1 MSTVTHDEIPF
12 PEEPF
17 EPPPEEDDMPPEDA
31 AAVLAEM
38 SMSASHLAPLPDTPQ
53 SPFQPRGQ
61 EGSDPQA
68 RDRGGAGSAG
78 AVGSA
83 AAAEDAVGPVP
94 GRVMSTQTRDQ
105 LLEGLNPAQQQAVT
119 HTGSPLL
126 IVAGAG
132 SGKTSVLTRRIA
144 WLLAGG
150 VAPWQVLAITFTN
163 KAAAEM
169 RERIGGLVG
178 PVAERMWVATFH
190 SVCVRILRAN
200 SALVEGLNSNFTIY
214 DSDDMKRLVT
224 MILRDRS
231 LDSKEFAP
239 RAVLSVIS
247 NWKNELQTPEDALA
261 EAQRDGNFHRETI
274 AQIFHDYQA
283 RLRQANAVD
292 FDDLIGEVVG
302 LLRNNP
308 GVADHYRRRFRHI
321 LVDEYQDTN
330 HAQYVLV
337 STLVGGEEGSS
348 TDAPGTSPGTEP
360 AELCVVGDADQ
371 SIYAFRGATVRNI
384 EEFERDYPH
393 ARTILLE
400 QNYRSTQN
408 ILSAANAVIARNS
421 GRRDKNLWTDTG
433 AGPLIGGYVADN
445 EHDEAR
451 FIAQTVDELVDRGDA
466 GYGDIA
472 VMYRTNNSSRVVE
485 DVMIRSGLPYKVVG
499 GTRFY
504 ERREIRDIVAYLKV
518 LDNPEDTM
526 GLRRIIN
533 TPRRGIGDR
542 ALSQVT
548 VHAENTGVSFAKGL
562 QAAGRGEVPGLS
574 SRGRNAIAGFLE
586 MMDGLRAETEQA
598 MMRTSD
604 GESLGIPDIGA
615 VVRSVLDFT
624 GYTAELEKSNDP
636 QDGSRLDNLNELV
649 SVGHEF
655 SQEAANV
662 AAYESMPSQA
672 GESGAATGSEGE
684 SEQEDAVLSEGEPEP
699 GSLQAFLE
707 RVSLVADA
715 DQIPAEEQDMV
726 TLMTL
731 HTAKGLEFPV
741 VFLVGWED
749 GQFPHMR
756 ALGDPV
762 ELSEERRL
770 AYVGITRA
778 RERLYLSRAMT
789 RSNWGTPQNNPPSR
803 FLAEIPQ
810 ELVDWIRE
818 EPAPAWG
825 AGSSW
830 GSGSGSYADG
840 TSFGGGWSS
849 GPSRSSSSRGPSGGK
864 TGGPRN
870 SNSST
875 NRSNNKALELEV
887 GDRVN
892 HDKYGLGTVKS
903 VDGKGVKATVM
914 IDFGT
919 NGTVRLM
926 LIGGVPMEKI

>member
-1 MSTVTHDEIPF
+1 
-12 PEEPF
+12 
-17 EPPPEEDDMPPEDA
+17 
-31 AAVLAEM
+31 
-38 SMSASHLAPLPDTPQ
+38 MSA
-53 SPFQPRGQ
+53 
-61 EGSDPQA
+61 
-68 RDRGGAGSAG
+68 
-78 AVGSA
+78 
-83 AAAEDAVGPVP
+83 
-94 GRVMSTQTRDQ
+94 QTRDQ
-105 LLEGLNPAQQQAVT
+105 LLEGLNPAQREAVT
-119 HTGSPLL
+119 HSGSPLL

-169 RERIGGLVG
+169 RERISGLVG
-178 PVAERMWVATFH
+178 PAAERMWVATFH

-200 SALVEGLNSNFTIY
+200 AQLVEGLNSNFTIY

-231 LDSKEFAP
+231 LDAKEFAP

-247 NWKNELQTPEDALA
+247 NWKNELQGPEEALR
-261 EAQRDGNFHRETI
+261 EAQEDGNRHRETI
-274 AQIFHDYQA
+274 AQVYRDYQV

-302 LLRNNP
+302 LLRNNR
-308 GVADHYRRRFRHI
+308 GIADHYRRRFRHI

-337 STLVGGEEGSS
+337 STLVGGDGGDGGAGASGI
-348 TDAPGTSPGTEP
+348 APG
-360 AELCVVGDADQ
+360 ELCVVGDADQ

-408 ILSAANAVIARNS
+408 ILSAANAVIARNQ
-421 GRRDKNLWTDTG
+421 GRRDKNLWTDSG
-433 AGPLIGGYVADN
+433 DGPLIGGYVADN

-466 GYGDIA
+466 SYGDIA

-485 DVMIRSGLPYKVVG
+485 DVLVRSGLPYRVVG

-504 ERREIRDIVAYLKV
+504 ERKEIRDIVAYLKV
-518 LDNPEDTM
+518 LDNPDDTI

-542 ALSQVT
+542 ALSQVR
-548 VHAENTGVSFAKGL
+548 VHAENVGVSFADGL
-562 QAAGRGEVPGLS
+562 AAAGRGEVPGLS
-574 SRGRNAIAGFLE
+574 ARGRNAIAGFLE
-586 MMDGLRAETEQA
+586 MMDALRAETESA
-598 MMRTSD
+598 VMRTSD
-604 GESLGIPDIGA
+604 GESLGIPDVGA
-615 VVRSVLDFT
+615 IVRAVLDAT
-624 GYTAELEKSNDP
+624 SYASELESSNDP
-636 QDGSRLDNLNELV
+636 QDGTRLDNLNELV

-655 SQEAANV
+655 SQEAANL
-662 AAYESMPSQA
+662 AAYEAMPSSSTSSTSSTSPDA
-672 GESGAATGSEGE
+672 E
-684 SEQEDAVLSEGEPEP
+684 EDAVLAEGEPEP

-741 VFLVGWED
+741 VFLTGWED

-756 ALGDPV
+756 ALGDPT

-778 RERLYLSRAMT
+778 RKRLYLTRAMT
-789 RSNWGTPQNNPPSR
+789 RSSWGTPQNNPPSR
-803 FLAEIPQ
+803 FLGEIPGD
-810 ELVDWIRE
+810 LVDWIRE
-818 EPAPAWG
+818 EPAPAW
-825 AGSSW
+825 SDSW
-830 GSGSGSYADG
+830 GSSGGYADG
-840 TSFGGGWSS
+840 TSFGGGWSAAGTSRRSSPKKSSS
-849 GPSRSSSSRGPSGGK
+849 GPSRSSGALRSSGK
-864 TGGPRN
+864 Q
-870 SNSST
+870 
-875 NRSNNKALELEV
+875 LELEV

-903 VDGKGVKATVM
+903 VDGQGVRATVM
-914 IDFGT
+914 IDFGS

-926 LIGGVPMEKI
+926 LIGGVPMEKL

>member
-1 MSTVTHDEIPF
+1 
-12 PEEPF
+12 
-17 EPPPEEDDMPPEDA
+17 
-31 AAVLAEM
+31 
-38 SMSASHLAPLPDTPQ
+38 
-53 SPFQPRGQ
+53 
-61 EGSDPQA
+61 
-68 RDRGGAGSAG
+68 
-78 AVGSA
+78 
-83 AAAEDAVGPVP
+83 
-94 GRVMSTQTRDQ
+94 
-105 LLEGLNPAQQQAVT
+105 
-119 HTGSPLL
+119 
-126 IVAGAG
+126 
-132 SGKTSVLTRRIA
+132 
-144 WLLAGG
+144 
-150 VAPWQVLAITFTN
+150 
-163 KAAAEM
+163 
-169 RERIGGLVG
+169 
-178 PVAERMWVATFH
+178 
-190 SVCVRILRAN
+190 
-200 SALVEGLNSNFTIY
+200 FTIY

-224 MILRDRS
+224 MILRDRE
-231 LDSKEFAP
+231 LDAKEFAP

-247 NWKNELQTPEDALA
+247 NWKNELQSPAEALA
-261 EAQRDGNFHRETI
+261 EAQQDGNHHRETI
-274 AQIFHDYQA
+274 AQVFRDYQT

-337 STLVGGEEGSS
+337 STLVGEG
-348 TDAPGTSPGTEP
+348 TAA

-408 ILSAANAVIARNS
+408 ILSAANAVISRNS
-421 GRRDKNLWTDTG
+421 GRRDKNLWTDSG
-433 AGPLIGGYVADN
+433 DGSLIGGYVADN

-451 FIAQTVDELVDRGDA
+451 FIAQTIDELVDHGDA
-466 GYGDIA
+466 RYGDIA

-485 DVMIRSGLPYKVVG
+485 DILVRSGLPYKVVG

-548 VHAENTGVSFAKGL
+548 VHAQNTGVSFAQGL
-562 QAAGRGEVPGLS
+562 VAAGRSEVPGLS

-586 MMDGLRAETEQA
+586 MMDGLREETA
-598 MMRTSD
+598 GALMRTSD
-604 GESLGIPDIGA
+604 GESLGIPDVGA
-615 VVRSVLDFT
+615 VVRAVLDFT

-662 AAYESMPSQA
+662 AAYEAMPGDDGA
-672 GESGAATGSEGE
+672 GGDGAS
-684 SEQEDAVLSEGEPEP
+684 DAVLAEGEPEP

-756 ALGDPV
+756 ALGDPT

-778 RERLYLSRAMT
+778 RDRLYLSRAMT

-803 FLAEIPQ
+803 FLGEIPDD
-810 ELVDWIRE
+810 LVDWIRE
-818 EPAPAWG
+818 EPAPAW
-825 AGSSW
+825 AG
-830 GSGSGSYADG
+830 GSGSWADG

-849 GPSRSSSSRGPSGGK
+849 GSSSPSAQGSQRSQRSTKSPGPSA
-864 TGGPRN
+864 
-870 SNSST
+870 SSGALRKNT
-875 NRSNNKALELEV
+875 QQLELEV

-903 VDGKGVKATVM
+903 ADGKGVRATVT
-914 IDFGT
+914 IDFGA

-926 LIGGVPMEKI
+926 LIGGIPMEKL